1 MEKSA
6 VQSCSI
12 EVLPPRWQKPGLLLL
27 GMADDAALIQQ
38 IDEAAAHKNLAG
50 VALPGLLGMWDAHGL
65 WGVVWA
71 QLQPGGTT
79 TIWPPRVVGHHE
91 GLGARL
97 AVAAVEV
104 AEAHGARIAQALL
117 SPSDIVEAKWLEE
130 AGLQRAAEIQWL
142 VWDGPSSPPLQAIPD
157 PLRPPWR
164 AERYE
169 HARHRVRMEKLLERT
184 FVDSLDCPA
193 LEGVRP
199 ATDVLEGYLAAGASG
214 SEHWYFI
221 HDGAG
226 DAGCLLLSKDAAA
239 NELELVYMGLTPQ
252 WRGRGLGKVLVQL
265 AQSLTCRAGCHRLL
279 TAVDAANVPAC
290 ATYGTAGF
298 HCWDRRHALWRV
310 FK

>member
-27 GMADDAALIQQ
+27 GMPDDAVLIKQ
-38 IDEAAAHKNLAG
+38 IDEAAANEKSG
-50 VALPGLLGMWDAHGL
+50 IALPGLLGTWDANGL
-65 WGVVWA
+65 LGVVWA
-71 QLQPGGTT
+71 QLQPGGMA

-97 AVAAVEV
+97 ALAAVEV
-104 AEAHGARIAQALL
+104 AKAHGARIAQALL
-117 SPSDIVEAKWLEE
+117 SPSDMAEAPWLEG
-130 AGLQRAAEIQWL
+130 AGLQRAAEIQSL
-142 VWDGPSSPPLQAIPD
+142 VWNASPSPPLQAIPD
-157 PLRPPWR
+157 PLPPPWR

-169 HARHRVRMEKLLERT
+169 HARHRGRMEKILERT

-193 LEGVRP
+193 LEGVRHP
-199 ATDVLEGYLAAGASG
+199 TDVLEGYLAAGASG

-221 HDGAG
+221 HDGAD

-239 NELELVYMGLTPQ
+239 HELEVVYMGLTPH

-265 AQSLTCRAGCHRLL
+265 AQTLTCRAGCNRLL
-279 TAVDAANVPAC
+279 TAVDVANAPAC
-290 ATYGTAGF
+290 AAYDTAGF
-298 HCWDRRHALWRV
+298 YCWDRRHALLRV